1 MYEFWYDYLKPKYG
15 ENLKICYMDTNSF
28 IAHVKTDDIYKDIAE
43 DVEKRFNTS
52 NYEIDRP
59 LPKGKN
65 KKVVAL
71 MKDKL
76 RGKSWRNLLD

>member
-1 MYEFWYDYLKPKYG
+1 MLYGYKQLHCSCENRWYLQ
-15 ENLKICYMDTNSF
+15 
-28 IAHVKTDDIYKDIAE
+28 DIAE

-76 RGKSWRNLLD
+76 RGKSWRNLLDWEQKNIAI